1 MRTKIPAL
9 SALCLVASL
18 SACQSGLR
26 FINHPSPE
34 LPADLEVFD
43 EAAGCPLNEY
53 GTRLCGGDS
62 PLMKFGCAWIS
73 EPPEFTG
80 GLDPAYPLATCHV
93 RDNQMNAETSVEI
106 ENGLYLYETVGI
118 LHAYIRLVIY
128 KDGEFAVIRTAE
140 EFREMYAPITTPEE
154 ALSYVLALTQYS
166 AYYGLKYED
175 NYEYLVERI
184 EDAHVNRTWNGYRL
198 HLFDYELFGCGEH
211 WTSAVVVDV
220 SRQGVIEE
228 IERESSGILSWR
240 VRVWIREVM

>member
-1 MRTKIPAL
+1 
-9 SALCLVASL
+9 
-18 SACQSGLR
+18 
-26 FINHPSPE
+26 
-34 LPADLEVFD
+34 
-43 EAAGCPLNEY
+43 
-53 GTRLCGGDS
+53 
-62 PLMKFGCAWIS
+62 
-73 EPPEFTG
+73 
-80 GLDPAYPLATCHV
+80 
-93 RDNQMNAETSVEI
+93 MNAETKAEI

-128 KDGEFAVIRTAE
+128 KDGEFAAIRTAE

-154 ALSYVLALTQYS
+154 ALSYVLALTGYS
-166 AYYGLKYED
+166 AYYGLKYEE

-228 IERESSGILSWR
+228 IEREKIFRDIEMEGTCAD
-240 VRVWIREVM
+240 